1 MAKKDKIDELMAGYY
16 KEKNKRPVS
25 DDFARK
31 VMIRAREESVT
42 ANGDLLRDNLW
53 IILMA
58 SILLLLVAVVLAA
71 KHFSIDL
78 GMSGNLHSTFE
89 NHSSTWFQIM
99 AMITAGVFWYV
110 SQSIRAR
117 FQID

>member
-1 MAKKDKIDELMAGYY
+1 MTKKDKIDELLAGYY

-25 DDFARK
+25 DDFAHK
-31 VMIRAREESVT
+31 VMIRAHEESVT

-58 SILLLLVAVVLAA
+58 SILLGLVAVVLTA

-78 GMSGNLHSTFE
+78 GMNGNLYSSF
-89 NHSSTWFQIM
+89 NSHSSTWFQVM
-99 AMITAGVFWYV
+99 AMITAGAFWYF
-110 SQSIRAR
+110 SQSMRAR

>member
-1 MAKKDKIDELMAGYY
+1 MEKKDKIDELLAGYY

-25 DDFARK
+25 DGFARR

-42 ANGDLLRDNLW
+42 AYGDLLRDNLW

-58 SILLLLVAVVLAA
+58 SILLLLVAVVLVA

-78 GMSGNLHSTFE
+78 GMNGKLYSSFD

-99 AMITAGVFWYV
+99 AMITAGAFWYF
-110 SQSIRAR
+110 SQLMRAR